1 MKERIV
7 YLDILRVI
15 CGFFVIVLHVSSQ
28 NWSSV
33 DVNSFTWD
41 VFNFFESLT
50 RFTVPVF
57 VMISGS
63 LFLNNSMNITVK
75 NLYKKN
81 ILRLVTAYIGWS
93 FIYAVCL
100 HIGSWNGIRSF
111 VVDVINGYYHMW
123 FVPMMIGLY
132 ILVPVLRMITA
143 DKKVMQ
149 YFIVISVFFCFFVP
163 VMLKLPILSK
173 FNFFYENMNLY
184 FQLGYVSYFVLGS
197 FLMEKDLGRFTKIV
211 VIGGGLGIILTC
223 IISKFLSMR
232 AASAIGYYGNDTI
245 PVLLSSIAVF
255 VGAKYICSKVV
266 IEDKWKQRIHHC
278 AAYSMGVYFVH
289 PLWVLI
295 LKSAGV
301 NTLIYNPVLSVP
313 LISIIVYI
321 LSVIAVWGVRKI
333 PVIRRLV
340 V

>member
-211 VIGGGLGIILTC
+211 VIGGGIRYYTDVYNKQIFVDEGGKRNWILW
-223 IISKFLSMR
+223 
-232 AASAIGYYGNDTI
+232 
-245 PVLLSSIAVF
+245 
-255 VGAKYICSKVV
+255 
-266 IEDKWKQRIHHC
+266 E
-278 AAYSMGVYFVH
+278 
-289 PLWVLI
+289 
-295 LKSAGV
+295 
-301 NTLIYNPVLSVP
+301 
-313 LISIIVYI
+313 
-321 LSVIAVWGVRKI
+321 
-333 PVIRRLV
+333 
-340 V
+340 

>member
-197 FLMEKDLGRFTKIV
+197 FLM
-211 VIGGGLGIILTC
+211 
-223 IISKFLSMR
+223 
-232 AASAIGYYGNDTI
+232 
-245 PVLLSSIAVF
+245 
-255 VGAKYICSKVV
+255 
-266 IEDKWKQRIHHC
+266 
-278 AAYSMGVYFVH
+278 
-289 PLWVLI
+289 
-295 LKSAGV
+295 
-301 NTLIYNPVLSVP
+301 
-313 LISIIVYI
+313 
-321 LSVIAVWGVRKI
+321 
-333 PVIRRLV
+333 
-340 V
+340 

>member
-211 VIGGGLGIILTC
+211 VIGG
-223 IISKFLSMR
+223 
-232 AASAIGYYGNDTI
+232 D
-245 PVLLSSIAVF
+245 
-255 VGAKYICSKVV
+255 
-266 IEDKWKQRIHHC
+266 
-278 AAYSMGVYFVH
+278 
-289 PLWVLI
+289 
-295 LKSAGV
+295 
-301 NTLIYNPVLSVP
+301 
-313 LISIIVYI
+313 
-321 LSVIAVWGVRKI
+321 
-333 PVIRRLV
+333 
-340 V
+340 

>member
-7 YLDILRVI
+7 YLDILRWI
-15 CGFFVIVLHVSSQ
+15 CGFLVIVLHVSSQ

-41 VFNFFESLT
+41 VFNFYDSLT

-63 LFLNNSMNITVK
+63 LFLNNSMNISIK

-81 ILRLVTAYIGWS
+81 ILRLVLVYIGWS
-93 FIYAVCL
+93 FIYAVYL
-100 HIGSWNGIRSF
+100 HIGSWNGMRSF

-123 FVPMMIGLY
+123 FIPMMIGLY
-132 ILVPVLRMITA
+132 ILVPVLRKITA
-143 DKKVMQ
+143 DKRVMQ
-149 YFIVISVFFCFFVP
+149 YFIVITVFFGFFVP
-163 VMLKLPILSK
+163 AALKLPILSQ
-173 FNFFYENMNLY
+173 FNYFYENMNLY

-197 FLMEKDLGRFTKIV
+197 FLLEKDFGRFTKFIE
-211 VIGGGLGIILTC
+211 IGGALGIILTDV
-223 IISKFLSMR
+223 ISKFLSMR
-232 AASAIGYYGNDTI
+232 AGSAVGYYGNDTV

-255 VGAKYICSKVV
+255 VGARYICGKVV
-266 IEDKWKQRIHHC
+266 IEDKWKRRIHLC

-289 PLWVLI
+289 PLWVSI
-295 LKSAGV
+295 LKNAGV
-301 NTLIYNPVLSVP
+301 NTFICSPILSVP
-313 LISIIVYI
+313 LISTIVYI
-321 LSVIAVWGVRKI
+321 LSLISIWGLRKI
-333 PVIRRLV
+333 PVLRRLV

>member
-245 PVLLSSIAVF
+245 PVL
-255 VGAKYICSKVV
+255 
-266 IEDKWKQRIHHC
+266 
-278 AAYSMGVYFVH
+278 
-289 PLWVLI
+289 
-295 LKSAGV
+295 
-301 NTLIYNPVLSVP
+301 SVP

>member
-1 MKERIV
+1 
-7 YLDILRVI
+7 
-15 CGFFVIVLHVSSQ
+15 
-28 NWSSV
+28 
-33 DVNSFTWD
+33 VNSFTWD

-173 FNFFYENMNLY
+173 FNLRKYESVFSIGICFVFCVGKFFD
-184 FQLGYVSYFVLGS
+184 G
-197 FLMEKDLGRFTKIV
+197 KRF
-211 VIGGGLGIILTC
+211 
-223 IISKFLSMR
+223 
-232 AASAIGYYGNDTI
+232 
-245 PVLLSSIAVF
+245 
-255 VGAKYICSKVV
+255 
-266 IEDKWKQRIHHC
+266 
-278 AAYSMGVYFVH
+278 
-289 PLWVLI
+289 
-295 LKSAGV
+295 
-301 NTLIYNPVLSVP
+301 
-313 LISIIVYI
+313 
-321 LSVIAVWGVRKI
+321 RKI
-333 PVIRRLV
+333 YEDCCNWGGIRYYTDVYNKQIFVDEGGKRNWILWE
-340 V
+340 